1 MAAPDTF
8 QVTVVLAEPQRQV
21 AVTLQVGRGTTVDTA
36 VELSGLLEA
45 RDDLERSQLG
55 LAIFGRVV
63 EGTRELEPGDRVEVL
78 RPLRKDPRARR
89 RQLAREG
96 RTMGRGSAGRR

>member
-1 MAAPDTF
+1 MAGPDTF
-8 QVTVVLAEPQRQV
+8 EVTIVLAEPQCQAV
-21 AVTLQVGRGTTVDTA
+21 VTLQVGRGTTVDGA
-36 VELSGLLEA
+36 VELSGLLDCREE
-45 RDDLERSQLG
+45 LKRSGLG

-89 RQLAREG
+89 RQLARQG
-96 RTMGRGSAGRR
+96 RTMGRTSARRR